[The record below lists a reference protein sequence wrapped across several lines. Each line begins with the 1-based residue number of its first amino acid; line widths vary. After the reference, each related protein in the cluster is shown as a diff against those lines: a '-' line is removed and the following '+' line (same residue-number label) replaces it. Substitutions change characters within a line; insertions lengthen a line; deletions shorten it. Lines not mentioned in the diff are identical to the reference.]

1 MRPEAMKAARRIS
14 MYRDYRVRQ
23 YMDRYV
29 PDRSRSLQETQPA
42 EDDPRAAMAWR
53 RGLAPKLG

>member
-1 MRPEAMKAARRIS
+1 